1 MSSFYTVSI
10 RYRYRIDKKAR
21 YFRDT
26 HKRRRAEK
34 KIVNRSNEMNGFDT
48 LNLSGY
54 DMYHGF

>member
-1 MSSFYTVSI
+1 MFNDEFVLYGIDTVSI
-10 RYRYRIDKKAR
+10 KKQDI
-21 YFRDT
+21 FVT
-26 HKRRRAEK
+26 HINDAELK